1 MHRGDPLEHPARVV
15 AEIVTE
21 SEKVRLLL
29 GGIRIDECIEFT
41 GPSSTTRL
49 FDTTGGPD
57 KGEFKRAGRL
67 GVAQAEARQPG
78 HPIRHE
84 LVGEARS
91 TAGDRRSGSGDA
103 TQSLLLS
110 ALGRAQV
117 LIV

>member
-1 MHRGDPLEHPARVV
+1 MHRRDPLEHPARVV
-15 AEIVTE
+15 AKIVTQ

-29 GGIRIDECIEFT
+29 GSVRIDECIKLT

-49 FDTTGGPD
+49 FDATGGPD
-57 KGEFKRAGRL
+57 KGEFKGAGRL
-67 GVAQAEARQPG
+67 GVGQPKARQPG

-84 LVGEARS
+84 LVGEAGP
-91 TAGDRRSGSGDA
+91 TAGDRCSGSGDA

>member
-1 MHRGDPLEHPARVV
+1 
-15 AEIVTE
+15 
-21 SEKVRLLL
+21 
-29 GGIRIDECIEFT
+29 
-41 GPSSTTRL
+41 
-49 FDTTGGPD
+49 
-57 KGEFKRAGRL
+57 
-67 GVAQAEARQPG
+67 VAQAEARQPG